1 MRSRTRI
8 VVQRIVTGGAD
19 LTAPTPPA
27 AQSLAA
33 TATTASVTYTHPGAP
48 GGTTYA
54 LTVTDEA
61 DASVT
66 PSSGSGLGPYVFPV
80 ASDKAYKA
88 RLRATGTDGQVADGV
103 ALVMV
108 QPADPLA
115 WATPAAV
122 LVTAGTT
129 SGVVTWATP
138 TGGATPYTY
147 GTAGIVS
154 DSAGASTT
162 ATLSTAG
169 TAPGATTLAGLVN
182 GQTVVIQ
189 RTVTDADGAQITIQA
204 PVTVAATA
212 AGVTPGTAPAGQSL
226 AAGTTSVTIGTWG
239 APSGGTGPY
248 TYAVTDPTG
257 ATTIGGS
264 GLGPWTAAG
273 LTDGVTYAFLL
284 TITDALL
291 AKGYSV
297 VTVSVAA
304 AASTG
309 DWVVVDSLRFDDGDW
324 TAVTSTST
332 AQSTSAFQLTL
343 YASDGTTPRAYVYN
357 NLAIARTVTLDAD
370 GLTLVNGTSA
380 VAPAMGVW
388 PAGWDALRSGS
399 RADAWLIEALVEGE
413 EPAGSGS
420 FVHLQGASTVT
431 ASPAATPTT
440 GIRLVNS
447 TTKVNMLAACYI
459 AAFDNVSV
467 RTIDPS
473 PDRTY
478 AASVQVT
485 IADSRRHD
493 IYITAGAT
501 DFCDPLTGLRV
512 RAQGASSSMSAVG
525 AENPTS
531 AAWFGTSVSARTKW
545 WLYHDGTA
553 TSGSFVRLVGLRL
566 LRKPRGSL

>member
-1 MRSRTRI
+1 M
-8 VVQRIVTGGAD
+8 
-19 LTAPTPPA
+19 L
-27 AQSLAA
+27 
-33 TATTASVTYTHPGAP
+33 AP
-48 GGTTYA
+48 GMTSMA
-54 LTVTDEA
+54 QPVI
-61 DASVT
+61 AS
-66 PSSGSGLGPYVFPV
+66 
-80 ASDKAYKA
+80 AND
-88 RLRATGTDGQVADGV
+88 
-103 ALVMV
+103 
-108 QPADPLA
+108 LA
-115 WATPAAV
+115 WAAPAAT

-129 SGVVTWATP
+129 SGSVTWASPSGGTP
-138 TGGATPYTY
+138 GYTY

-162 ATLSTAG
+162 ATVATAG
-169 TAPGATTLAGLVN
+169 TAPGATTVSGLVN
-182 GQTVVIQ
+182 GQTVVLQ
-189 RTVTDADGAQITIQA
+189 RTATDAAGAQVTVQA
-204 PVTVAATA
+204 AVTVAATA
-212 AGVTPGTAPAGQSL
+212 AGVTAGTAPAGQSL
-226 AAGTTSVTIGTWG
+226 AAGTTSATIGTWG
-239 APSGGTGPY
+239 APSGGAGGY

-257 ATTIGGS
+257 ATTISGS
-264 GLGPWTAAG
+264 GLGPWAVAG

-284 TITDALL
+284 TITDSAS

-297 VTVSVAA
+297 VTISVAA
-304 AASTG
+304 AATS
-309 DWVVVDSLRFDDGDW
+309 DWVVVDSLRFDDGNW
-324 TAVTSTST
+324 TSVTSTST

-370 GLTLVNGTSA
+370 GLTLINGTSG
-380 VAPAMGVW
+380 VTPAMGVW
-388 PAGWDALRSGS
+388 PAGWDSLRAGS

-440 GIRLVNS
+440 GIRLVNT

-459 AAFDNVSV
+459 TAFDNVSV

-493 IYITAGAT
+493 VFITAGAT
-501 DFCDPLTGLRV
+501 DFCDPMTGLRV
-512 RAQGASSSMSAVG
+512 RAQGATSAMSAVG

-545 WLYHDGTA
+545 WMYHDGTA